1 MIRLLKKIE
10 EHRERTSQKRNFEK
24 AKKKTKF
31 AATLFFT
38 PLTANKIK

>member
-31 AATLFFT
+31 ATELFFT